1 MTLAIRQVSK
11 SFGQH
16 RVLDAFNLQLQ
27 TGDLLCLLGRNGAG
41 KTTLLRILAGLLKP
55 DSGSIWLD
63 NRQIDYSE
71 PHARH
76 ELGLVMHQPFLYEH
90 LTGIENLRFYARL
103 YKVADGDADLE
114 TILTQVGMQRF
125 GQKPVRA
132 YSRGMK
138 QRLTIARALL
148 HSPRILLLDEPYTG
162 LDLQGSQMFNRLM
175 LEQKQCG
182 RIILMTTHD
191 LSHALPITSS
201 FAFLARGQIAEQ
213 LPSQD
218 LSLDQLETWLAEK
231 LARPTPGK
239 QEVAI
244 S

>member
-162 LDLQGSQMFNRLM
+162 LDLQGSQMFNKLL
-175 LEQKQCG
+175 LEQKQRG

-231 LARPTPGK
+231 LARPTPEK
-239 QEVAI
+239 QEVAV